1 MPAEKRIF
9 LESHNI
15 NNLYSGFG
23 QFNYWLIK
31 NLTEHNQSFQFTAYA
46 KNKSVFKDFGGDL
59 KFQRYYSFNRY
70 KTFRLRKK
78 YDLWHSLNQN
88 SKIEPYSSS
97 MPYLMTLH
105 DVIFMEK
112 DPIEKVSKKKIQLL
126 KEKINR
132 SQTIIFI
139 SEHAKRSAN
148 HFFEISEAIPQ
159 PVIYNGNP
167 TVAQPPVTPP
177 KVDFD
182 LTKPYLFCI
191 GQFLEMKNFH
201 SLIGMLSQLND
212 LQLIIAGNKDKP
224 YGEVVKQEIKKYKLQ
239 DRVFLAGK
247 ISEKDKHY
255 YFQNCEA
262 FVFPSLF
269 EGFGM
274 PPIEAMAYG
283 KPVFLANRTSLPE
296 IGGEYAFYW
305 DQFDADYMVG
315 VFEDGMNK
323 FQKEKDLYTNH
334 LKKRAE
340 SFNWDKTAKEYLQ
353 VYDTLLIK

>member
-1 MPAEKRIF
+1 MPAQKRIF

-15 NNLYSGFG
+15 NNLFSGFG

-31 NLTEHNQSFQFTAYA
+31 KLTEHNRNYEFTAYA
-46 KNKSVFKDFGGDL
+46 KNKSVIKDLGKDV

-70 KTFRLRKK
+70 KSFRLRTK

-97 MPYLMTLH
+97 MPYIMTLH

-126 KEKINR
+126 KDKIER

-167 TVAQPPVTPP
+167 TVAQPPVLPP

-182 LTKPYLFCI
+182 LKKPFLFCI

-201 SLIGMLSQLND
+201 SLIGMLSQLKD
-212 LQLIIAGNKDKP
+212 YQLIIAGNNDKP
-224 YGEVVKQEIKKYKLQ
+224 YAEVVRQEIEKHKLQ

-247 ISEKDKHY
+247 VSEKDKHY

-283 KPVFLANRTSLPE
+283 KPIFLANRTSLPE

-305 DQFDADYMVG
+305 NRFDADYMAAI
-315 VFEDGMNK
+315 FEVGMNR
-323 FQKEKDLYTNH
+323 FYERKELYKTK
-334 LKKRAE
+334 LKERAE
-340 SFNWDKTAKEYLQ
+340 SFNWDKTAKEYLD
-353 VYDTLLIK
+353 VYNSMLIK